1 MKRRYAVFAVVFA
14 VSIMFVHQLGFAN
27 AAYDIHQNHTLISI
41 QSPTPNG
48 IYDKSTIP
56 LIVNVSLIYGTTT
69 TLDELSFQN
78 LICRYSLD
86 NREWINIPSINVT
99 SNKSQPDMNYRNGLL
114 HKLNF
119 TCGTTLQDLS
129 VGSHSIDFTLT
140 LNDSWGTYQNT
151 YQNTSQT
158 HFTITPQPTPTQ
170 TSNASSSDYLLNQ
183 TNLILIAIVIAI
195 VAVASISLV
204 YFKKHTK
211 S

>member
-1 MKRRYAVFAVVFA
+1 MKRRYVGFTIVFA
-14 VSIMFVHQLGFAN
+14 VSIMFGYQSGFVN

-41 QSPTPNG
+41 QSPNPNG

-86 NREWINIPSINVT
+86 NGEWINISSINVT
-99 SNKSQPDMNYRNGLL
+99 SYKSQPDINYWNGLL

-119 TCGTTLQDLS
+119 TCGTTLQDLH

-151 YQNTSQT
+151 SQT
-158 HFTITPQPTPTQ
+158 YFTINPQPTPTQ
-170 TSNASSSDYLLNQ
+170 TANDTGINYLLNQ
-183 TNLILIAIVIAI
+183 TNLILIAIVIAV

-204 YFKKHTK
+204 HFKRRRGET
-211 S
+211 